1 MRVLAR
7 RAFATIP
14 TDYVETIPS
23 VFHAANDQ
31 VSWRRPHRHRPR
43 CRSAGGDRLRVS
55 DPRSCSIRVRGHPIV
70 YSRAR
75 AQPFQKALDAY
86 IMRAEADDKVAEQTL
101 ATATEWDKRSNMPN
115 VTSTFA
121 AALPVLR
128 LARARGVPLV
138 ALGAP
143 SEALFKVQRG
153 GLDALSTEERLDCI
167 GDPTGFVE
175 AAQSASFRLCV
186 DRVSVCRATRAF
198 VPGRLL
204 FNDRGAPPACL
215 SKVRRSRSAAAL
227 RQDPRAT
234 RSE

>member
-1 MRVLAR
+1 M
-7 RAFATIP
+7 
-14 TDYVETIPS
+14 
-23 VFHAANDQ
+23 
-31 VSWRRPHRHRPR
+31 
-43 CRSAGGDRLRVS
+43 RVS

-143 SEALFKVQRG
+143 SEALFKV
-153 GLDALSTEERLDCI
+153 C
-167 GDPTGFVE
+167 
-175 AAQSASFRLCV
+175 
-186 DRVSVCRATRAF
+186 
-198 VPGRLL
+198 
-204 FNDRGAPPACL
+204 
-215 SKVRRSRSAAAL
+215 
-227 RQDPRAT
+227 
-234 RSE
+234 